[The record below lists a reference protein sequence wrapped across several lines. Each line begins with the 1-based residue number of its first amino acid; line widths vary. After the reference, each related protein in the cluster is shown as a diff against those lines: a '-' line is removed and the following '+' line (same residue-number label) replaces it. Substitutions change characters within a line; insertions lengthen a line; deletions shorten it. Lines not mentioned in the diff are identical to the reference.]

1 MAVPTGINPE
11 VWSERLIDRLA
22 YAHDASMYRLVPQ
35 AVVRPENEL
44 EVQALLAHGN
54 VTNTP
59 ITFRTG
65 GTSLSGQSI
74 TEGII
79 AEVVRGWQDYKIFD
93 NGNSIKLNPGV
104 IGARANIYLSP
115 YQKRI
120 GPDPASIN
128 AARIGGIISN
138 NSSGMVCGVKNNA
151 YHTMK
156 HIRFM
161 LTNGHIYDTS
171 NPDDY
176 SRFIES
182 ESALSEGILSCKRE
196 IESQKKLLDKIRH
209 KYRIKNT
216 LGYSL
221 NAFIDYER
229 PLDIFS
235 HLIIGSEGTLAFFS
249 HVVLNT
255 IDDPPLKST
264 GLALFDSVDASVAAL
279 SVLVDEGADAIEMLD
294 DASLR
299 TGRYLEEPPYD
310 PYQIADNS
318 AALLFEFQ
326 KNEINEISHLTE
338 TIPHALSLAGG
349 TLPSGMITDDIQRMK
364 LWNIRKGLY
373 PTVGAMRKKGTSV
386 ITEDLC
392 YDYRDLPQVVKEL
405 KSICRH
411 WQYDDAV
418 IFGHAKDGNLHFAAS
433 MDLNSSD
440 GAKKFEG
447 LLEDMVE
454 LTVGKF
460 DGSLKAEHG
469 TGRNMAPFVEYEWGG
484 DLYQI
489 MWRVKK
495 LADPKGIL
503 NPDVLL
509 TKDKKIHVKNLK
521 EMPVVSDHIDLC
533 VECGFC
539 EPMCPSR
546 ELTMTPRQRIVVQ
559 REIAGGY
566 ADKSVMD
573 EFRYD
578 GMDTC
583 AADGLCEIACPVNI
597 NTGTYI
603 KSLRHDANSN
613 LGSAISKY
621 AAKHFAV
628 LASLARFGLSIGHTF
643 SIIMGNQVVKSVSK
657 IFNRIGL
664 LPLWNEYLP
673 RSAEKFTIVE
683 NKEGATW
690 VYYPSC
696 LTRVFSSSNGNSN
709 LVNTLNTIAT
719 RTGIS
724 LRIPE
729 DIHSTCCSQ
738 VFSSKGYEEAANNIQ
753 EKTIHLIWESS
764 NNGVLPIL
772 VDTSPC
778 TYQFLHPTPGL
789 SKVALEKLDQL
800 KFVDIIQFL
809 SQCIADKD
817 YPALNN
823 KIVLHPTCSTEKM
836 GDRKQM
842 VSLAEKCT
850 KEVIVPIHWGCCGF
864 AGDRGLIVPEL
875 NQSATIYEANDVQ
888 GQTSGY
894 STSRTCEVGM
904 MSNTELNYISIA
916 YLVKEYLDQ
925 AVN

>member
-1 MAVPTGINPE
+1 
-11 VWSERLIDRLA
+11 
-22 YAHDASMYRLVPQ
+22 
-35 AVVRPENEL
+35 
-44 EVQALLAHGN
+44 
-54 VTNTP
+54 
-59 ITFRTG
+59 
-65 GTSLSGQSI
+65 
-74 TEGII
+74 
-79 AEVVRGWQDYKIFD
+79 
-93 NGNSIKLNPGV
+93 
-104 IGARANIYLSP
+104 
-115 YQKRI
+115 
-120 GPDPASIN
+120 
-128 AARIGGIISN
+128 
-138 NSSGMVCGVKNNA
+138 
-151 YHTMK
+151 
-156 HIRFM
+156 
-161 LTNGHIYDTS
+161 
-171 NPDDY
+171 
-176 SRFIES
+176 
-182 ESALSEGILSCKRE
+182 
-196 IESQKKLLDKIRH
+196 
-209 KYRIKNT
+209 
-216 LGYSL
+216 
-221 NAFIDYER
+221 
-229 PLDIFS
+229 
-235 HLIIGSEGTLAFFS
+235 
-249 HVVLNT
+249 
-255 IDDPPLKST
+255 
-264 GLALFDSVDASVAAL
+264 
-279 SVLVDEGADAIEMLD
+279 
-294 DASLR
+294 
-299 TGRYLEEPPYD
+299 
-310 PYQIADNS
+310 
-318 AALLFEFQ
+318 
-326 KNEINEISHLTE
+326 
-338 TIPHALSLAGG
+338 
-349 TLPSGMITDDIQRMK
+349 
-364 LWNIRKGLY
+364 
-373 PTVGAMRKKGTSV
+373 
-386 ITEDLC
+386 
-392 YDYRDLPQVVKEL
+392 
-405 KSICRH
+405 
-411 WQYDDAV
+411 
-418 IFGHAKDGNLHFAAS
+418 
-433 MDLNSSD
+433 
-440 GAKKFEG
+440 
-447 LLEDMVE
+447 
-454 LTVGKF
+454 
-460 DGSLKAEHG
+460 
-469 TGRNMAPFVEYEWGG
+469 
-484 DLYQI
+484 
-489 MWRVKK
+489 
-495 LADPKGIL
+495 
-503 NPDVLL
+503 
-509 TKDKKIHVKNLK
+509 
-521 EMPVVSDHIDLC
+521 
-533 VECGFC
+533 
-539 EPMCPSR
+539 
-546 ELTMTPRQRIVVQ
+546 
-559 REIAGGY
+559 
-566 ADKSVMD
+566 MD

-657 IFNRIGL
+657 FFNRIGL

-875 NQSATIYEANDVQ
+875 NQTAMIYEANDVQ